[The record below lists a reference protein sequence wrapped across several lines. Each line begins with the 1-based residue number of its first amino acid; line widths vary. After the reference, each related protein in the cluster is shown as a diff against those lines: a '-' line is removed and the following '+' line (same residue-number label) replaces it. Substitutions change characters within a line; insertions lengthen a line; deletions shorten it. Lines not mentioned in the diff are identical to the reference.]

1 MRTLLLAS
9 LALFACVLPVR
20 ADDAA
25 PSKATFAVYPVNSEL
40 QRERLARSKTEA
52 PRLRAY
58 VALSGNELV
67 DDKRNLRKDA
77 LPADEIKKALAP
89 YADPEN
95 GVVYFSTTFGNEP
108 TGELRTLSDTERD
121 ALQAAIEQLGRSAGF
136 KTCVPSFSYAGPVLD
151 AQFAAVTGK
160 AQGRADEAEKS
171 SGDELVTVYPVRS
184 LLSLLLTNN
193 ADCIV
198 VVHPKL
204 EKDGDTLLSPEIQAS
219 IKKHVAAAR
228 PRDTEN
234 LLVCVKTGQ
243 PAISS
248 DRIDR
253 FMFVELKELGQGLG
267 FKLARVQNTPFRS
280 Q

>member
-1 MRTLLLAS
+1 MRTILIAS
-9 LALFACVLPVR
+9 VALFACVPFAR

-25 PSKATFAVYPVNSEL
+25 PKKAAFAVYPVTSDL
-40 QRERLARSKTEA
+40 QRERLGRSKTEA

-67 DDKRNLRKDA
+67 DDKRELRKDA

-89 YADPEN
+89 YVDREN

-108 TGELRTLSDTERD
+108 TGELRTLSDASRD

-136 KTCVPSFSYAGPVLD
+136 KTCIPSFSYAGPVLD

-160 AQGRADEAEKS
+160 AQGRADEEEKPA
-171 SGDELVTVYPVRS
+171 GDERVTVYPVRS
-184 LLSLLLTNN
+184 ILSLLLTNN

-198 VVHPKL
+198 VVHPML
-204 EKDGDTLLSPEIQAS
+204 EKDGDNLLSPEIQES
-219 IKKHVAAAR
+219 IKKHVAAAKS
-228 PRDTEN
+228 RDTEN
-234 LLVCVKTGQ
+234 LLVCVKTRQ

-248 DRIDR
+248 ERIDR
-253 FMFVELKELGQGLG
+253 FMSVELKELGQGLG
-267 FKLARVQNTPFRS
+267 FKLTRVQNTPYR
-280 Q
+280 